1 MANSLRLADIA
12 NIICSTR
19 NYNYPTT
26 LNILQTLKEDKSS
39 YTKAATR
46 KRKRKRKRER
56 REREEERE
64 KKRERKEKGR
74 SKGKTLSLYLHF
86 IYYYTQG
93 LIFNIP

>member
-56 REREEERE
+56 R
-64 KKRERKEKGR
+64 RERGKRKGGVKER
-74 SKGKTLSLYLHF
+74 RFPYIF
-86 IYYYTQG
+86 ISF
-93 LIFNIP
+93 IIIPKA